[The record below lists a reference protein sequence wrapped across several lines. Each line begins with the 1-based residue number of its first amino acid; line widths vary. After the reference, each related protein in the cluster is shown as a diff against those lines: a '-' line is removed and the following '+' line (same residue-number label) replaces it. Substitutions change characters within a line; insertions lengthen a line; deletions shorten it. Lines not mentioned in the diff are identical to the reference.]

1 MAIHIQ
7 MSEDA
12 EKNLKKAQL
21 RNKLSAVLSCLLFL
35 GLGGL
40 SLWAVKELIEEVLPP
55 SFAAYEEPRTEEP
68 PNPNPQTSEEMASAE
83 SSASPEA
90 ASPML
95 VTDSATAVNMPIS
108 APSMDMGDGLSLEVG
123 LGDGFG
129 SGDLGEGLGGGGD
142 GLGTTSGGGSTL
154 VGTFYDL
161 KKTARG
167 GASGLN
173 GGAENQNKV
182 IEALAKSFSFNS
194 WNEAALNKY
203 YKSPTK
209 LYASNWYL
217 PVAQAKYGPI
227 AFQVGDPKKPESQWV
242 CKPAAWVAIYR
253 GTVKAPVTGKFR
265 FIGTGDD
272 FFAVRWKGKTVL
284 DAGYRLPTLWD
295 PKNPTAC
302 WVSGGAGGDRFR
314 QNIADGK
321 DKDRRHY
328 QFIKGVPGCG
338 IWDNELGGLIAGNP
352 FDVKE
357 GEEYD
362 IEIAISEIPGGKFG
376 FILFIEELD
385 KKGNPKDTTKGK
397 KYDLFRTT
405 DSNPDVQKVM
415 QALKDAGCH
424 AGNNNIPF
432 NEEPYVWEVV
442 AQ

>member
-7 MSEDA
+7 MSEEA
-12 EKNLKKAQL
+12 EQNLKKAQL

-55 SFAAYEEPRTEEP
+55 SFASYEEPRTEEP
-68 PNPNPQTSEEMASAE
+68 PNPNPVTSEEMASAE

-95 VTDSATAVNMPIS
+95 VADSATAVSMPIS

-129 SGDLGEGLGGGGD
+129 SGDLGDGFGNGGD
-142 GLGTTSGGGSTL
+142 GMGSTKGGGSTL

-161 KKTARG
+161 KKTSRG
-167 GASGLN
+167 GASGLE
-173 GGAENQNKV
+173 GGFANQNKV
-182 IEALAKSFSFNS
+182 IDALSKCFSFNS
-194 WNEAALNKY
+194 WNTNALNRY
-203 YKSPTK
+203 YKSDTK

-217 PVAQAKYGPI
+217 PVAQAKYAPI

-242 CKPAAWVAIYR
+242 CKPSAWVAIYR

-272 FFAVRWKGKTVL
+272 FFAVRWEGKTVL

-295 PKNPTAC
+295 PKNPKAC
-302 WVSGGAGGDRFR
+302 WISGGDGQLWRD
-314 QNIADGK
+314 NIKNGK
-321 DKDRRHY
+321 DKQRKNYD
-328 QFIKGVPGCG
+328 FIKGIPGCN
-338 IWDNELGGLIAGNP
+338 IWDNELGGLVAGNH

-357 GEEYD
+357 GKEYE

-385 KKGNPKDTTKGK
+385 EKGNPKDASKGK

-405 DSNPDVQKVM
+405 DSNPDVKKVM
-415 QALKDAGCH
+415 QALKDAGCYVQD
-424 AGNNNIPF
+424 ATIPF
-432 NEEPYVWEVV
+432 NDDSYVWEVV
-442 AQ
+442 GQ